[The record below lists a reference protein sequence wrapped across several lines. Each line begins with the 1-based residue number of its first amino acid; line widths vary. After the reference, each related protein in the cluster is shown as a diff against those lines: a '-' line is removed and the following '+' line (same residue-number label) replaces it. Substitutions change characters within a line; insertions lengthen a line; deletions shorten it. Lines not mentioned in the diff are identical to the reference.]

1 MNTQRH
7 LKLSGRAKFTAAL
20 GLIVFSVLSTLTV
33 YDTAITYGQIAESNW
48 FVIILIF
55 LLSLVIGL
63 IGEYAFISIYWGIKR
78 LEISQQETKTEL
90 KEEIKEVNTELKEE
104 IKEEIKE
111 VKTEL
116 KGDIKE
122 VKTELK
128 GDIKE
133 VKTELKGGMKE
144 VKTELKEDMHRDTVK
159 ILTVLGRMMKR
170 DSVEEERAL
179 YSQKASPLNMTGI
192 GAATLESS
200 GLAEYVDDHRE
211 EWDRDLSKLNPEQ
224 GEHSDLY
231 QIAEAI
237 YAFVE
242 RNISATEETKEIIKA
257 VGTVQ
262 SVHLLAGLYL
272 RNQFFKENNWDI
284 NDIDKYEPKP
294 EGKSKRK

>member
-1 MNTQRH
+1 MSTQRH
-7 LKLSGRAKFTAAL
+7 PKLSGRAKFTAAL

-63 IGEYAFISIYWGIKR
+63 IGEYAFISIYLGIKR
-78 LEISQQETKTEL
+78 LEISQQE
-90 KEEIKEVNTELKEE
+90 I
-104 IKEEIKE
+104 
-111 VKTEL
+111 KTEL

-128 GDIKE
+128 E
-133 VKTELKGGMKE
+133 VKTELRGEIKE
-144 VKTELKEDMHRDTVK
+144 VKRDLKEDMHRDTVK

-179 YSQKASPLNMTGI
+179 YSQKASPLNMTDI
-192 GAATLESS
+192 GEATLESS
-200 GLAEYVDDHRE
+200 GLAEYVDDRRE
-211 EWDRDLSKLNPEQ
+211 EWNRDLSKLNPEQ
-224 GEHSDLY
+224 GEQGDLY

-242 RNISATEETKEIIKA
+242 KNISETETEEMQKIIKA

-272 RNQFFKENNWDI
+272 RNQFFKEHNWDI

-294 EGKSKRK
+294 ECKPKRNQH

>member
-1 MNTQRH
+1 MNKRTD
-7 LKLSGRAKFTAAL
+7 LKLSGRAKFTAVL

-33 YDTAITYGQIAESNW
+33 YDTAITYGQVSENNW

-55 LLSLVIGL
+55 FLSLVIGL
-63 IGEYAFISIYWGIKR
+63 IGEYAFISIYRGIKR
-78 LEISQQETKTEL
+78 LEVSQQETKTEI
-90 KEEIKEVNTELKEE
+90 KEVQTEIKEIKTEMKQVRT
-104 IKEEIKE
+104 EIKE
-111 VKTEL
+111 VKTE
-116 KGDIKE
+116 IKE
-122 VKTELK
+122 VKTDLRGE
-128 GDIKE
+128 IKE
-133 VKTELKGGMKE
+133 VKTDLR
-144 VKTELKEDMHRDTVK
+144 EDMHRDTVK

-179 YSQKASPLNMTGI
+179 YSQKASPLNMTDI
-192 GAATLESS
+192 GEATLESS
-200 GLAEYVDDHRE
+200 GLAEYVDEHRE
-211 EWDRDLSKLNPEQ
+211 AWNRELRKLNPEQ
-224 GEHSDLY
+224 EEQSDLY

-294 EGKSKRK
+294 KRK

>member
-1 MNTQRH
+1 MNKQRH

-63 IGEYAFISIYWGIKR
+63 IGEYAFISIYQGIKR

-90 KEEIKEVNTELKEE
+90 KEE
-104 IKEEIKE
+104 
-111 VKTEL
+111 
-116 KGDIKE
+116 
-122 VKTELK
+122 
-128 GDIKE
+128 IKE

-144 VKTELKEDMHRDTVK
+144 VKTELKEDMHRDTIK
-159 ILTVLGRMMKR
+159 ILTVLGNIVKR

-179 YSQKASPLNMTGI
+179 YSQKASPLNMTDI
-192 GAATLESS
+192 GEAILESS
-200 GLAEYVDDHRE
+200 GLMEYVDDHRE
-211 EWDRDLSKLNPEQ
+211 EWNRELSKLNPEQ
-224 GEHSDLY
+224 EEQGDLY

-242 RNISATEETKEIIKA
+242 RNISATEETQKIIKA

-272 RNQFFKENNWDI
+272 RNQFFKENHWDI

-294 EGKSKRK
+294 ERKSKRK

>member
-63 IGEYAFISIYWGIKR
+63 IGEYAFISIYQGIKR
-78 LEISQQETKTEL
+78 LEVSQQEL
-90 KEEIKEVNTELKEE
+90 
-104 IKEEIKE
+104 
-111 VKTEL
+111 
-116 KGDIKE
+116 
-122 VKTELK
+122 KTELK

-133 VKTELKGGMKE
+133 VKTELKGGIKE
-144 VKTELKEDMHRDTVK
+144 VKTDLRGEIKEAKTDLRGEIKEAKTDLREDMHRDTVK
-159 ILTVLGRMMKR
+159 ILTVLGNMAKR
-170 DSVEEERAL
+170 DSVEEQRAL
-179 YSQKASPLNMTGI
+179 YSQKASPLNMTDI
-192 GAATLESS
+192 GEAILESS
-200 GLAEYVDDHRE
+200 GLMEYVDEHRE
-211 EWDRDLSKLNPEQ
+211 EWNRELSKLNPEQ
-224 GEHSDLY
+224 EEQVDLY

-242 RNISATEETKEIIKA
+242 KNISATEETQKIIKA

-272 RNQFFKENNWDI
+272 RNQFFKENHWDI
-284 NDIDKYEPKP
+284 NDIDKYEPKH
-294 EGKSKRK
+294 ERKSKRK

>member
-1 MNTQRH
+1 MFYSFGEGEESEKSLPMNKQRH

-63 IGEYAFISIYWGIKR
+63 IGEYAFISIYQGIKR
-78 LEISQQETKTEL
+78 LEISQQELKTEL
-90 KEEIKEVNTELKEE
+90 KEEMKEVKIDLRG
-104 IKEEIKE
+104 EIKE
-111 VKTEL
+111 VKTDLRGE
-116 KGDIKE
+116 IKE
-122 VKTELK
+122 VKTDLR
-128 GDIKE
+128 
-133 VKTELKGGMKE
+133 
-144 VKTELKEDMHRDTVK
+144 EDMHRDTVK
-159 ILTVLGRMMKR
+159 ILTVLGNMAKR
-170 DSVEEERAL
+170 DSVEEQRAL
-179 YSQKASPLNMTGI
+179 YSQKASPLNMTDI
-192 GAATLESS
+192 GEAILESS
-200 GLAEYVDDHRE
+200 GLMEYVDEHRE
-211 EWDRDLSKLNPEQ
+211 EWNRDLSKLNPEQ
-224 GEHSDLY
+224 EEQVDLY

-242 RNISATEETKEIIKA
+242 KNISATEETQKIIKA

-272 RNQFFKENNWDI
+272 RNQFFQENNWDI

-294 EGKSKRK
+294 ERKSKRK

>member
-1 MNTQRH
+1 MNKRTD

-20 GLIVFSVLSTLTV
+20 GLIVFSVLSTMTV
-33 YDTAITYGQIAESNW
+33 YDTAITYGQVSESNW

-63 IGEYAFISIYWGIKR
+63 IGEYAFISIYRGIKR
-78 LEISQQETKTEL
+78 LEVSQQEVQT
-90 KEEIKEVNTELKEE
+90 EIKEVQTK
-104 IKEEIKE
+104 IKEVQTEMKQVRTEIKE

-116 KGDIKE
+116 RGEIKE
-122 VKTELK
+122 VKR
-128 GDIKE
+128 D
-133 VKTELKGGMKE
+133 
-144 VKTELKEDMHRDTVK
+144 LKEDMHRDTVK
-159 ILTVLGRMMKR
+159 ILTVLGNMAKR

-179 YSQKASPLNMTGI
+179 YSQKASPLNMTDI
-192 GAATLESS
+192 GEAILESS
-200 GLAEYVDDHRE
+200 GLMEYVDEHRE
-211 EWDRDLSKLNPEQ
+211 EWNRELSKLNPEQ
-224 GEHSDLY
+224 EGQGDLY

-242 RNISATEETKEIIKA
+242 RNISATEETQKIIKA

-272 RNQFFKENNWDI
+272 RNQFFKENHWDI

-294 EGKSKRK
+294 ERRSKRNQH